1 VLESLV
7 LVTWIS
13 VQRMAQAHVPLVV
26 LTARQDDVELINR
39 SLRDG
44 GHPVHCHWVHSV
56 DALADALDNHD
67 PQILWFFADSLQA
80 PIREIAKIKQQVA
93 RTVPLV
99 VVTSAAEE
107 TDIADAML
115 AGASDLVSLGQPQ
128 RLRHVAERE
137 LRAFRLERALNE
149 TLQSATQYKRQLKS
163 FMAGSIDAIAYVQ
176 EGIIVEANQAWAQLF
191 GEADA
196 ESAIGPLM
204 DHFHGSSQMALK
216 GALVASVKGRWKSE
230 GLKVTALTA
239 DGSKLPLSLSFEAT
253 SYDGEPA
260 VKLSVPRQRAP
271 AEPEDLVEQ
280 AVHKDPMTG
289 FYHRRRFLEVLTDRL
304 DAGARTGVRAVAYI
318 RPDKFGDIEDQIGP
332 IASEEILVQIAEL
345 LRALAQPNDLYGR
358 FGGQV
363 FAMLLERGTLRD
375 VEAWAQHACKQIAAR
390 IFEVAHNTLSATC
403 TIGLAE
409 VGPGKAG
416 METLMAEAKRANQR
430 GRERGGN
437 QVVLEETSD
446 ESTRVQRFDEIW
458 VREIKAALMENRF
471 RLAHLPI
478 ASLGGEQRSLFDTVI
493 RMIDGQGN
501 EVPATDFMPA
511 AGRNRLLRSIDRWVI
526 GATLAFCAKHKPDR
540 VFVKLS
546 GESVIDKTLL
556 EWLGKAA
563 ESSGVEPTRLVFQV
577 SEEDATQYLIQTKT
591 LAEQLKKLGY
601 SFAIEHFG
609 IGHDSQR
616 VLAQTP
622 MQYLKIDGS
631 LMQSLATNT
640 QLQDQVRVF
649 VATAQK
655 RNILTIAERV
665 EDANTMAVLFQI
677 GAAYVQGHY
686 LHEPEVVLE
695 ERA

>member
-1 VLESLV
+1 
-7 LVTWIS
+7 
-13 VQRMAQAHVPLVV
+13 MAQAQVPLVV

-39 SLRDG
+39 SLRDR
-44 GHPVHCHWVHSV
+44 GHPVHCHWVETI
-56 DALADALDNHD
+56 DALADALESHD
-67 PQILWFFADSLQA
+67 PQILWFFADSLAA
-80 PIREIAKIKQQVA
+80 PIRDVAKIKRQAA

-99 VVTSAAEE
+99 VVASAAEE

-115 AGASDLVSLGQPQ
+115 AGASDLVSLGQPE

-149 TLQSATQYKRQLKS
+149 TLHSATQYKRQLKS

-176 EGIIVEANQAWAQLF
+176 EGIVVEANQAWAHLLGQPDP
-191 GEADA
+191 A
-196 ESAIGPLM
+196 SVVGPLM
-204 DHFHGSSQMALK
+204 DYFDRGSKVALK
-216 GALVASVKGRWKSE
+216 GALVACAKGQWKSE
-230 GLKVTALTA
+230 ALKVTALTA
-239 DGSKLPLSLSFEAT
+239 DGSTLPLSLLLEAASF
-253 SYDGEPA
+253 DGEPA
-260 VKLSVPRQRAP
+260 VKLSVPRQP
-271 AEPEDLVEQ
+271 AHSEPEDLVER

-304 DAGARTGVRAVAYI
+304 DEPARGGVRAVAYI

-332 IASEEILVQIAEL
+332 IASEEILVQIAEQ
-345 LRALAQPNDLYGR
+345 LRSLTQPNDLYGR

-375 VEAWAQHACKQIAAR
+375 IEAWAKNACKQIAAK

-409 VGPGKAG
+409 VGPGNDG
-416 METLMAEAKRANQR
+416 MEALMAEAKRANQR
-430 GRERGGN
+430 GRELGGN
-437 QVVLEETSD
+437 RVILEETSD
-446 ESTRVQRFDEIW
+446 ASTRVQRFDEIW

-478 ASLGGEQRSLFDTVI
+478 ARLDGEQRTLFDTVI

-526 GATLAFCAKHKPDR
+526 GASLSFCAKHKPDS

-546 GESVIDKTLL
+546 SESVIDKTLL
-556 EWLGKAA
+556 EWLSKAA
-563 ESSGVEPTRLVFQV
+563 ESSGVPPTRMVFQV

-591 LAEQLKKLGY
+591 LAEQLKTLGY

-609 IGHDSQR
+609 IGHDSLR

-631 LMQSLATNT
+631 LMQSLATNQ
-640 QLQDQVRVF
+640 QLQDQVRAF
-649 VATAQK
+649 IATAKK
-655 RNILTIAERV
+655 RSISTIAERV

>member
-1 VLESLV
+1 
-7 LVTWIS
+7 

-44 GHPVHCHWVHSV
+44 GHPVHCHWVHTV
-56 DALADALDNHD
+56 DALADALDSHD

-80 PIREIAKIKQQVA
+80 PIRDIAKIKQQA
-93 RTVPLV
+93 SRTVPLV

-115 AGASDLVSLGQPQ
+115 AGAADLVSLAQPQ

-149 TLQSATQYKRQLKS
+149 TLQSATQYKRQLKA

-176 EGIIVEANQAWAQLF
+176 EGIVVEVNQAWAQLF
-191 GEADA
+191 GQPDTERAL
-196 ESAIGPLM
+196 GPLM
-204 DHFHGSSQMALK
+204 DSFDGGSQTPLK
-216 GALVASVKGRWKSE
+216 GALVACAKGQWKSE

-239 DGSKLPLSLSFEAT
+239 DGSTLPLSLSFERT
-253 SYDGEPA
+253 SFDGEPA
-260 VKLSVPRQRAP
+260 VKLTVPRQAGP

-304 DAGARTGVRAVAYI
+304 DAGPRNGVRAVAYI

-345 LRALAQPNDLYGR
+345 LRSLTQPNDLYGR

-375 VEAWAQHACKQIAAR
+375 VEAWAQNVCKQISTR
-390 IFEVAHNTLSATC
+390 IFEVAHNTLSSTC

-409 VGPGKAG
+409 VGPGKDR
-416 METLMAEAKRANQR
+416 MESLMAEAKRANQR

-478 ASLGGEQRSLFDTVI
+478 ASLGGERKSLFDTVI

-501 EVPATDFMPA
+501 EVAATDFMPA

-526 GATLAFCAKHKPDR
+526 GASLAFCAKHKPDR
-540 VFVKLS
+540 LFVKLS

-563 ESSGVEPTRLVFQV
+563 GSSGVEPSRLVFQV

-631 LMQSLATNT
+631 LMQSLASNRE
-640 QLQDQVRVF
+640 LQDQVRAF
-649 VATAQK
+649 VSTAQK
-655 RNILTIAERV
+655 RSILTIAERV

-686 LHEPEVVLE
+686 VHEPEVVLE